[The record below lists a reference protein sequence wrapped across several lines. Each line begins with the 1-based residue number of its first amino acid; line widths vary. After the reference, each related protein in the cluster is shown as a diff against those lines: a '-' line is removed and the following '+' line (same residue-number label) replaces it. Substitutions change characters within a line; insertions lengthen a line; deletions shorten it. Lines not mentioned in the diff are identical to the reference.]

1 VHAEDLGQVREDA
14 RQRLADDFGIVLQ
27 ADRGR
32 PDEVREK
39 NGDKLPFL
47 RNARSLGESKNPSA
61 AAPTLWRRLGW
72 RNA

>member
-1 VHAEDLGQVREDA
+1 VHAQDFSQVREDA

-47 RNARSLGESKNPSA
+47 RNARSLGAHPNGTRSF
-61 AAPTLWRRLGW
+61 
-72 RNA
+72 